1 MEQQGYSM
9 GPFGAF
15 PAYAAP
21 GVAGYGV
28 LPQGMEMHMHAG
40 APPMHLPPHPLGMPP
55 QVIPPPPPRAPKPSK
70 KKPAKKKP
78 PKKKPPKPKP
88 KKKGPTKKEL
98 EKKRREKE
106 RAKREKEK
114 LKTKAGRKK
123 RARDPAAPRRA
134 RTAFNFFLDDFREEY
149 KKLHPESKGVVEVTK
164 SGSQRWKTM
173 TDEEKLKYENM
184 SAEAQVRYK
193 KAKEEY
199 EANEGPKKFRIAGAT
214 KPKRPPTAYFM
225 FLCKYRSDYREAH
238 PDVKGIKDMSTA
250 AGKQWREMDAAG
262 KKPFE
267 QRAADAK
274 AEYMRIKEL
283 PLEER
288 KPYIED
294 DNLYKRFERGDY

>member
-15 PAYAAP
+15 PAYSAP
-21 GVAGYGV
+21 GVAPGVYGV

-55 QVIPPPPPRAPKPSK
+55 QVVPPPPPRAPKPSK

-78 PKKKPPKPKP
+78 AKKKPPKPKP

-149 KKLHPESKGVVEVTK
+149 KVSGNLRVVEGAARTVPH
-164 SGSQRWKTM
+164 
-173 TDEEKLKYENM
+173 
-184 SAEAQVRYK
+184 APV
-193 KAKEEY
+193 
-199 EANEGPKKFRIAGAT
+199 GPH
-214 KPKRPPTAYFM
+214 PDPPPSPHPPTRA
-225 FLCKYRSDYREAH
+225 
-238 PDVKGIKDMSTA
+238 PSTFS
-250 AGKQWREMDAAG
+250 G
-262 KKPFE
+262 P
-267 QRAADAK
+267 
-274 AEYMRIKEL
+274 I
-283 PLEER
+283 
-288 KPYIED
+288 
-294 DNLYKRFERGDY
+294 